1 MESLTV
7 FCLIA
12 CLYIWCGCDKEDI
25 DSLQVLQNRADQIVT
40 RLPQR
45 TNRKKM
51 LQQIG
56 FLSVK
61 QMIVYFSIMAVF
73 KIRMSGEPAGLAGIS
88 RN

>member
-1 MESLTV
+1 
-7 FCLIA
+7 
-12 CLYIWCGCDKEDI
+12 
-25 DSLQVLQNRADQIVT
+25 
-40 RLPQR
+40 
-45 TNRKKM
+45 M